1 MRSVEFDEYERTNL
15 TFHLQLI
22 KHPSASS
29 QRAQRHFD
37 DALWDLLMLRPH
49 IYGGGGSSDTKNKNM
64 YMPILISQFIP
75 PPFLSCFLYLW
86 LNSCSVNSFVQFF

>member
-15 TFHLQLI
+15 TFHLQLV

-37 DALWDLLMLRPH
+37 DALWDLLMLRPR

-75 PPFLSCFLYLW
+75 PHSFLVFYIFDSIPVL
-86 LNSCSVNSFVQFF
+86 